1 MLGSVGVIVGAL
13 LIRFTGWVWVDSII
27 AIFIG
32 LWVLPRTWVLLKES
46 INVLL
51 EGVPQGIDLKILE
64 KSIRNIDGIL
74 DVHDL
79 HVWAITSDKINLTAH
94 VVIDE
99 NYDSEIVLPK
109 LRKLLASQFG
119 ILHTTLE
126 Y

>member
-1 MLGSVGVIVGAL
+1 M
-13 LIRFTGWVWVDSII
+13 
-27 AIFIG
+27 
-32 LWVLPRTWVLLKES
+32 
-46 INVLL
+46 LL

-109 LRKLLASQFG
+109 LRKLLAS
-119 ILHTTLE
+119 
-126 Y
+126 